1 MEPLPG
7 EGAHEP
13 AVPHEPG
20 APIPALRV
28 REAFVHWAACA
39 LAWGLLVLVAVRV
52 QWHAVDLSAAGYLL
66 AGIYLNRRVLRRL
79 IVWHPQL
86 DTVQNVSSGK
96 LSALLFWPVVYPVLM
111 FKLVVVKVL

>member
-13 AVPHEPG
+13 AVPHEAG
-20 APIPALRV
+20 APSPVLRV
-28 REAFVHWAACA
+28 REAFVHRAACA
-39 LAWGLLVLVAVRV
+39 LARGLLVLVTVRV

>member
-13 AVPHEPG
+13 AVPHEDG
-20 APIPALRV
+20 APSPVLRV

>member
-13 AVPHEPG
+13 AVPHEAG
-20 APIPALRV
+20 APSPVLRV

-39 LAWGLLVLVAVRV
+39 LAWGLLVLIAVQG

-66 AGIYLNRRVLRRL
+66 AGVYLNRRVLRRL
-79 IVWHPQL
+79 IAWHPQF
-86 DTVQNVSSGK
+86 DTVQNVSSAK
-96 LSALLFWPVVYPVLM
+96 LSALLLWPVVYPVLM
-111 FKLVVVKVL
+111 FKLVVMKML